1 VIAVAVFMSIRHQVA
16 LLHFLI
22 CLTFYEFIV
31 KKDHVSFIFSA
42 IVASKLDKLKP
53 SNLKPSNLKPGNL
66 KPGNLKPQ
74 QVSYLVL
81 QTLLL
86 FISKLILALIF
97 VFICLG

>member
-31 KKDHVSFIFSA
+31 KKDHVSFVFSA

-53 SNLKPSNLKPGNL
+53 RNLKLGNIKPE
-66 KPGNLKPQ
+66 
-74 QVSYLVL
+74 QVSDLVL

-86 FISKLILALIF
+86 FISKLTLALIF

>member
-31 KKDHVSFIFSA
+31 KKDHVSFVFSA

-53 SNLKPSNLKPGNL
+53 RNLKPGNI
-66 KPGNLKPQ
+66 KPE
-74 QVSYLVL
+74 QVSDLVL

-86 FISKLILALIF
+86 FISKLTLALIF